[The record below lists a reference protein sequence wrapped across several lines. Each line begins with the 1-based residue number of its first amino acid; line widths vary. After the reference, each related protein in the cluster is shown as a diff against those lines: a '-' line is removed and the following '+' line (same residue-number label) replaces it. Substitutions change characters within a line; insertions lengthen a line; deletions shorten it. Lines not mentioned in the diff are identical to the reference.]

1 MSESCNNDC
10 ASCGENCGERTMP
23 QDLLAPLN
31 QNSNVGKVIAV
42 MSGKGGVGK
51 SMVTSL
57 LASAAKRAGKKVAV
71 MDADIT
77 GPSIPQGFGLT
88 EHLTGSETEL
98 YPADTRTGIKVVS
111 MNLMLQETTD
121 PVIWRG
127 PILAG
132 VVKQFW
138 TDVLWGDIDVMFVDM
153 PPGTGDVPLTVLQS
167 LPVDGI
173 VVVTSPQEMVGM
185 IVEKAVKMAKMME
198 IPVFALVENM
208 SYFKCPDCGKNHDI
222 FGKSHAKDVADKYD
236 IKEVSRLPMDP
247 AYAAAA
253 DAGEI
258 EFLQEEGLKNIVES
272 IEKL

>member
-10 ASCGENCGERTMP
+10 ASCGESCSDRMAP

-31 QNSNVGKVIAV
+31 QNSHVGKVIAV

-57 LASAAKRAGKKVAV
+57 LASAAQHAGKKTAV

-77 GPSIPQGFGLT
+77 GPSIPQGFGLK

-138 TDVLWGDIDVMFVDM
+138 TDVLWGDIDIMFVDM

-208 SYFKCPDCGKNHDI
+208 SYFKCPDCGKSHDI
-222 FGKSHAKDVADKYD
+222 FGKSHAKEVADKYD

-258 EFLQEEGLKNIVES
+258 EFLQEEGLKNIVEA
-272 IEKL
+272 IGKL

>member
-1 MSESCNNDC
+1 MSEECSHDC
-10 ASCGENCGERTMP
+10 SSCGEACESRAMP
-23 QDLLAPLN
+23 EDLLAPLN
-31 QNSNVGKVIAV
+31 QDSHVGKVIAV

-57 LASAAKRAGKKVAV
+57 LASASERAGKKTAV

-77 GPSIPQGFGLT
+77 GPSIPQGFGLKG
-88 EHLTGSETEL
+88 HLSGSETVI
-98 YPADTRTGIKVVS
+98 YPADTKTGIKVVS
-111 MNLMLQETTD
+111 MNLMLRETTD

-138 TDVLWGDIDVMFVDM
+138 SDVEWGDIDVMFVDM

-173 VVVTSPQEMVGM
+173 VVVTSPQEMVSM
-185 IVEKAVKMAKMME
+185 IVEKAVNMAEMME

-208 SYFKCPDCGKNHDI
+208 SYFKCPDCGKSHDI
-222 FGKSHAKDVADKYD
+222 FGKSHAEEAAKKHNIATVA
-236 IKEVSRLPMDP
+236 RLPMDT

-258 EFLQEEGLKNIVES
+258 EFLKEEGLNLVIDA